1 MKKTILLSLI
11 VSSLVMGA
19 NTADNLVINQ
29 QNKITTGST
38 IDNATVDQGKTEIL
52 GASDVDDVTITQGS
66 TTATGNLIEN
76 SDISQ
81 TTENGSE
88 TTVSQGH
95 VKIDSSIADKLQLNS
110 RSRISNIEITNT
122 LIEQGSFIV
131 EGSSTAKDTL
141 TDGTNPELNANN
153 IIENITVDGIDID
166 KSTIHQS
173 RTQISN
179 GATTDKLKLL
189 NRNKLEN
196 STMNNSKVY
205 QSKLKV
211 DDSTATVLEV
221 GLNGDSDN
229 YDNTINGSKIEGES
243 VIKQSD
249 ITIENSSM
257 VDTLVSNAT
266 NIIQNFNADKS
277 LIAQNEML
285 INNSTVTNF
294 KTTQT
299 NKIEG
304 ATVENDTYTTWSNA
318 TDITNPTTISQGS
331 TTIN

>member
-1 MKKTILLSLI
+1 MKKTIMLSLI

-19 NTADNLVINQ
+19 NTADNLVIDQKNE
-29 QNKITTGST
+29 ITTNST

-52 GASDVDDVTITQGS
+52 GASDVDNVTVKQGS
-66 TTATGNLIEN
+66 SNTTGNLIEN

-81 TTENGSE
+81 TTENGSK

-95 VKIDSSIADKLQLNS
+95 LKIDSSTASNLKLES
-110 RSRISNIEITNT
+110 RNTIKDIEITNT
-122 LIEQGSFIV
+122 LIEQGNFIV
-131 EGSSTAKDTL
+131 EGGSTAKDTL
-141 TDGTNPELNANN
+141 ASGTEELTSTN
-153 IIENITVDGIDID
+153 IIKNIEADGVDID

-179 GATTDKLKLL
+179 GATTDKLQLL

-196 STMNNSKVY
+196 STMDNSKVY

-211 DDSTATVLEV
+211 DASTATVLEV
-221 GLNGDSDN
+221 GLNDDSSEFE
-229 YDNTINGSKIEGES
+229 NTINGSEIKGES

-249 ITIENSSM
+249 ITIENSST
-257 VDTLVSNAT
+257 VNNLVSKGT
-266 NIIQNFNADKS
+266 NSIKNFSADKS
-277 LIAQNEML
+277 LISQNEML

-299 NKIEG
+299 NTIG
-304 ATVENDTYTTWSNA
+304 DATVENDTYTTSTA
-318 TDITNPTTISQGS
+318 TDIANPATISQGS

>member
-1 MKKTILLSLI
+1 MKKTIMLSLI

-19 NTADNLVINQ
+19 NTADNLVIDQKNE
-29 QNKITTGST
+29 ITTNST

-52 GASDVDDVTITQGS
+52 GASDVDNVTVKQGS
-66 TTATGNLIEN
+66 SNTTGNLIEN

-81 TTENGSE
+81 TTENGSK

-95 VKIDSSIADKLQLNS
+95 LKIDSSTASNLKLES
-110 RSRISNIEITNT
+110 RNTIKDIEITNT
-122 LIEQGSFIV
+122 LIEQGNFIV
-131 EGSSTAKDTL
+131 EGGSTAKDTL
-141 TDGTNPELNANN
+141 ASGTEELTSTN
-153 IIENITVDGIDID
+153 IIKNIEADGVDID

-179 GATTDKLKLL
+179 GATTDKLQLL

-196 STMNNSKVY
+196 STMDNSKVY

-221 GLNGDSDN
+221 GLNDDSSEFE
-229 YDNTINGSKIEGES
+229 NTINGSEIKGES

-249 ITIENSSM
+249 ITIENSST
-257 VDTLVSNAT
+257 VNTLVSKGT
-266 NIIQNFNADKS
+266 NSIKNFSADKS
-277 LIAQNEML
+277 LISQNEMF
-285 INNSTVTNF
+285 IDNSEVTNF

-299 NKIEG
+299 NTIEG

-318 TDITNPTTISQGS
+318 IDITNPTTISQGS